1 MKNIASELI
10 SQAERYESKA
20 KQLRAAARALG
31 DDPPSK
37 PSSRRGGGRKRVK
50 KARAHHT
57 PTPDALRN
65 MEALVVLKGP
75 TPISTLKREAVRQKI
90 TVSHS
95 GAATLVLR
103 LVKAGRVARLGFGVY
118 GPVNGKGAHAQA

>member
-1 MKNIASELI
+1 M
-10 SQAERYESKA
+10 
-20 KQLRAAARALG
+20 
-31 DDPPSK
+31 
-37 PSSRRGGGRKRVK
+37 K
-50 KARAHHT
+50 KARAYHT

-90 TVSHS
+90 IGSHS